1 MCGEGQDEPTFHGAE
16 AAAREAAGAQD
27 YGMDCLARNLG
38 LDIEALARDLA
49 MNNDGRK
56 PIQCLDVDDDDETAK
71 DDAESDQ
78 MLDEDTPNGSLL
90 KI

>member
-1 MCGEGQDEPTFHGAE
+1 MYGEVQDEPTFHGAE
-16 AAAREAAGAQD
+16 AAKDAGAQD

-38 LDIEALARDLA
+38 LDIEALARELA

-56 PIQCLDVDDDDETAK
+56 PIQCLDVDDDANMTE
-71 DDAESDQ
+71 DDASDQ
-78 MLDEDTPNGSLL
+78 ILGDDTPSGLL